1 MVTAETEYGP
11 VLIEADAITKRFGGA
26 VAVDDVS
33 ISVRAGEIYGLVGEN
48 GAGKSTL
55 MRVLAGI
62 LSPDQGEVR
71 VDGKPVPHG
80 ARAAI
85 SAGISLVHQEL
96 SLVPEMTVAENIL
109 LGAFPHPGW
118 IYRVSKASPDRCR
131 CPSGDR
137 GRR

>member
-1 MVTAETEYGP
+1 MVTAESEYGP
-11 VLIEADAITKRFGGA
+11 VLIEADAITKSFGGA
-26 VAVDDVS
+26 VAVDNVS

-71 VDGKPVPHG
+71 VDGKPVQPG

-109 LGAFPHPGW
+109 LGVVPYEGW
-118 IYRVSKASPDRCR
+118 IYRVPEAAPDRRR
-131 CPSGDR
+131 CPGGDR